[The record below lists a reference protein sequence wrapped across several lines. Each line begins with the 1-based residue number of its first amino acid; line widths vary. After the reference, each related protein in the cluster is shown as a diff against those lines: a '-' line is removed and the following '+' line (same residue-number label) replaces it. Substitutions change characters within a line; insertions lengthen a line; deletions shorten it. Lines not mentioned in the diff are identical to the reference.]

1 MEISQLGFAFVKP
14 SPFAFVW
21 RWQFQLQRQSNRAQ
35 GRGYF
40 TAFIENKASLAQWEY
55 WHWSECRSVVN
66 NEYLLISVT
75 AKINCFFFL
84 HFTHS
89 TLELKNQCI
98 KICIDFTHAHKIG
111 INNCIAK
118 GFIVL
123 TSPLYVHQIAFCVQQ
138 GRDPTPWQNNWSSPK
153 RFWKEL
159 FYFCK
164 TCASLLIA
172 ILVCLVVG
180 VQRRERE
187 NKKEELNCI
196 ASQN

>member
-21 RWQFQLQRQSNRAQ
+21 RWQFQLQRQSNRAH

-75 AKINCFFFL
+75 AKINCFFPPF

-89 TLELKNQCI
+89 VLELKNQCI
-98 KICIDFTHAHKIG
+98 KICTDFTHAHKIG
-111 INNCIAK
+111 INNCIDK
-118 GFIVL
+118 GFIVP
-123 TSPLYVHQIAFCVQQ
+123 TSPLYVHQIASVCNREEIPHHDSTTDLHL
-138 GRDPTPWQNNWSSPK
+138 RDSEKNCSISVRHVPASS
-153 RFWKEL
+153 
-159 FYFCK
+159 
-164 TCASLLIA
+164 
-172 ILVCLVVG
+172 
-180 VQRRERE
+180 
-187 NKKEELNCI
+187 
-196 ASQN
+196 